1 MQLCGTPTIFYCW
14 PGLVIF
20 SIRPARGIP
29 SKPIDASADAS
40 RSPRTRP
47 HIGSFAGHPGGR
59 RYCGPPTGAFPLGT
73 VLPRRRPSRHGA
85 SRASD
90 SRIRVTRTPR
100 CVLGSLR
107 LGLTA
112 DPSIVRSNHRLVR
125 TRSEQSFEIFLS
137 PGLVI
142 TYCISLLFE
151 CPCGRQ
157 SP

>member
-1 MQLCGTPTIFYCW
+1 M
-14 PGLVIF
+14 
-20 SIRPARGIP
+20 RGAHHYTF

-142 TYCISLLFE
+142 TYGPYVPTSV
-151 CPCGRQ
+151 CPDLRGRDIRR
-157 SP
+157 S

>member
-100 CVLGSLR
+100 CVLGVWDELGSNKLTWNENFPMARQCTYLTIPAVHPTMNIKLMIVCVLVLR
-107 LGLTA
+107 
-112 DPSIVRSNHRLVR
+112 
-125 TRSEQSFEIFLS
+125 
-137 PGLVI
+137 
-142 TYCISLLFE
+142 
-151 CPCGRQ
+151 
-157 SP
+157 